1 MKDED
6 KSVCAISLI
15 LIYRGSLSG
24 YARADFHQACDGMG
38 KCIVFV
44 KGENGR
50 IAAAYNEDASIDEEG
65 AEISFIEMTRR
76 W

>member
-1 MKDED
+1 
-6 KSVCAISLI
+6 
-15 LIYRGSLSG
+15 
-24 YARADFHQACDGMG
+24 MG

-50 IAAAYNEDASIDEEG
+50 IAAAYDEDASIDEEG